1 MTHKTKISLYSAAAL
16 ASFAVAGAAAPSASA
31 ETVGYAATEQTIVA
45 SAEAI
50 EIPVTAVYQEE
61 LSNTHDLGF
70 LLTELDGVTIEI
82 QEPDPEPEPAP
93 LADST
98 EETLVEE
105 VVEEPAPAPE
115 PTPVPAPAPAAVA
128 GSAVITP
135 NYNQNNTYPVGQCTW
150 GAKALAPWAH
160 NYWGDAGGWIYS
172 AQAAGF
178 RTGSTPMVGAIAV
191 WSGGYYGHVA
201 VVTDVQSSTSIKV
214 MESNYGGNQYIADFR
229 GWFNPQVTSEGYV
242 QYIYPPG
249 A

>member
-45 SAEAI
+45 STEAI

-61 LSNTHDLGF
+61 LSNTHDLGV
-70 LLTELDGVTIEI
+70 LLTEADGVTIEI
-82 QEPDPEPEPAP
+82 KEPEPEPAS
-93 LADST
+93 AT
-98 EETLVEE
+98 VQEAVVEE
-105 VVEEPAPAPE
+105 VAETPAPA
-115 PTPVPAPAPAAVA
+115 VVA
-128 GSAVITP
+128 GSAAIAP
-135 NYNQNNTYPVGQCTW
+135 NYNQNNTYQVGQCTW

-201 VVTDVQSSTSIKV
+201 VVTDVQSATSIKV

-229 GWFNPQVTSEGYV
+229 GWFNPQATSEGYV

>member
-16 ASFAVAGAAAPSASA
+16 ASFAVAGATAPSASA

-61 LSNTHDLGF
+61 LSNTHDLGV
-70 LLTELDGVTIEI
+70 LLTESEGVTIEI
-82 QEPDPEPEPAP
+82 KEPEPEPVP
-93 LADST
+93 EPT
-98 EETLVEE
+98 
-105 VVEEPAPAPE
+105 PAPAP
-115 PTPVPAPAPAAVA
+115 TPAVVA
-128 GSAVITP
+128 GSAAIAP

-201 VVTDVQSSTSIKV
+201 VVTDVQSATSIKV

-229 GWFNPQVTSEGYV
+229 GWFNPQATSEGYV

>member
-82 QEPDPEPEPAP
+82 QEPEPEPEPAP
-93 LADST
+93 EPT
-98 EETLVEE
+98 
-105 VVEEPAPAPE
+105 PAPA
-115 PTPVPAPAPAAVA
+115 PAPAPAAPVAVA
-128 GSAVITP
+128 GLAVITP

-201 VVTDVQSSTSIKV
+201 VVTDVQSATSIKV
-214 MESNYGGNQYIADFR
+214 MESNYGGNQYIADLR

>member
-31 ETVGYAATEQTIVA
+31 ETVGYAATEQTIVT

-82 QEPDPEPEPAP
+82 QEPEPEPEPAP
-93 LADST
+93 APT
-98 EETLVEE
+98 
-105 VVEEPAPAPE
+105 PAPA
-115 PTPVPAPAPAAVA
+115 PAPAPAAVA
-128 GSAVITP
+128 GSAIITP

-191 WSGGYYGHVA
+191 WSGSYYGHVA
-201 VVTDVQSSTSIKV
+201 VVTDVQSATSIKV

>member
-16 ASFAVAGAAAPSASA
+16 ASFAVAGATAPSASA

-70 LLTELDGVTIEI
+70 LLTEVDGVTIEI
-82 QEPDPEPEPAP
+82 KEPEPEPEPA
-93 LADST
+93 
-98 EETLVEE
+98 
-105 VVEEPAPAPE
+105 PAPAPE
-115 PTPVPAPAPAAVA
+115 PTPAPAPAVVA
-128 GSAVITP
+128 GSASIAP

-191 WSGGYYGHVA
+191 WSGGYDGHVA
-201 VVTDVQSSTSIKV
+201 VVTDVQSATSIKV

-229 GWFNPQVTSEGYV
+229 GWFNPQATSEGYV

>member
-31 ETVGYAATEQTIVA
+31 ETVGYAATEQTIVT

-82 QEPDPEPEPAP
+82 QEPEPEPVP
-93 LADST
+93 EPT
-98 EETLVEE
+98 
-105 VVEEPAPAPE
+105 PAPAP
-115 PTPVPAPAPAAVA
+115 TPVPAPAPAPAAVA
-128 GSAVITP
+128 GSAIITP

-191 WSGGYYGHVA
+191 WSGSYYGHVA
-201 VVTDVQSSTSIKV
+201 VVTDVQSATSIKV

-229 GWFNPQVTSEGYV
+229 GWFNPQATSEGYV

>member
-16 ASFAVAGAAAPSASA
+16 ASFAVAGATAPSASA

-61 LSNTHDLGF
+61 LSNTHDLGV
-70 LLTELDGVTIEI
+70 LLTESEGVTIEI
-82 QEPDPEPEPAP
+82 KEPEPEPVP
-93 LADST
+93 EPT
-98 EETLVEE
+98 
-105 VVEEPAPAPE
+105 PAPAP
-115 PTPVPAPAPAAVA
+115 TPAVVA
-128 GSAVITP
+128 GSAAIAP

-160 NYWGDAGGWIYS
+160 NYWGAAGGWIYS

-201 VVTDVQSSTSIKV
+201 VVTDVQSATSIKV

-229 GWFNPQVTSEGYV
+229 GWFNPQATSEGYV

>member
-1 MTHKTKISLYSAAAL
+1 MTHKTKIILYSAAAL
-16 ASFAVAGAAAPSASA
+16 ASFAVAGATAPSASA

-70 LLTELDGVTIEI
+70 LLTEVDGVTIEI
-82 QEPDPEPEPAP
+82 KEPEPAP
-93 LADST
+93 AVAT
-98 EETLVEE
+98 VQETVVEE
-105 VVEEPAPAPE
+105 VVETPAPA
-115 PTPVPAPAPAAVA
+115 VVA
-128 GSAVITP
+128 GSASIAP
-135 NYNQNNTYPVGQCTW
+135 NYNQNNAYPVGQCTW

-172 AQAAGF
+172 AQADGF

-201 VVTDVQSSTSIKV
+201 VVTDVQSATSIKV

-229 GWFNPQVTSEGYV
+229 GWFNPQATSEGYV

>member
-45 SAEAI
+45 STEAI

-61 LSNTHDLGF
+61 LSNTHDLGV
-70 LLTELDGVTIEI
+70 LLTEADGVTIEI
-82 QEPDPEPEPAP
+82 KEPEPEPAS
-93 LADST
+93 AT
-98 EETLVEE
+98 VQEAVVEE
-105 VVEEPAPAPE
+105 VAETPAPA
-115 PTPVPAPAPAAVA
+115 VVA
-128 GSAVITP
+128 GSAAIAP

-160 NYWGDAGGWIYS
+160 NYWGDASGWIYS

-201 VVTDVQSSTSIKV
+201 VVTDVQSVTSIKV

-229 GWFNPQVTSEGYV
+229 GWFNPQATSEGYV

>member
-61 LSNTHDLGF
+61 LSNTHDLGV
-70 LLTELDGVTIEI
+70 LLTESEGVTIEI
-82 QEPDPEPEPAP
+82 KEPEPEPVP
-93 LADST
+93 EPT
-98 EETLVEE
+98 
-105 VVEEPAPAPE
+105 PAPAP
-115 PTPVPAPAPAAVA
+115 TPAVVA
-128 GSAVITP
+128 GSAAIAP

-201 VVTDVQSSTSIKV
+201 VVTDVQSATSIKV

-229 GWFNPQVTSEGYV
+229 GWFNPQATSEGYV

>member
-45 SAEAI
+45 STEAI

-61 LSNTHDLGF
+61 LSNTHDLSV
-70 LLTELDGVTIEI
+70 LLTEADGVTIEI
-82 QEPDPEPEPAP
+82 KEPEPEPVP
-93 LADST
+93 
-98 EETLVEE
+98 EP
-105 VVEEPAPAPE
+105 VVETPAAPA
-115 PTPVPAPAPAAVA
+115 VVA
-128 GSAVITP
+128 GSAAIAP

-160 NYWGDAGGWIYS
+160 NYWGNAGGWIYS

-201 VVTDVQSSTSIKV
+201 VVTDVQSATSIKV

-229 GWFNPQVTSEGYV
+229 GWFNPQATSEGYV

>member
-82 QEPDPEPEPAP
+82 QEPEPEPEPAP
-93 LADST
+93 EPT
-98 EETLVEE
+98 
-105 VVEEPAPAPE
+105 PAPA
-115 PTPVPAPAPAAVA
+115 PAPAPAAVA

-135 NYNQNNTYPVGQCTW
+135 NYNQNNTYPVVQCTW

-201 VVTDVQSSTSIKV
+201 VVTDVQSATSIKV

>member
-1 MTHKTKISLYSAAAL
+1 MTHKTKIRLYSAAAL

-82 QEPDPEPEPAP
+82 QEPEPEPEPAP
-93 LADST
+93 APT
-98 EETLVEE
+98 
-105 VVEEPAPAPE
+105 PAPA
-115 PTPVPAPAPAAVA
+115 PAPAPAAVA
-128 GSAVITP
+128 GSAIITP

-160 NYWGDAGGWIYS
+160 NYWGNAGGWIYS

-191 WSGGYYGHVA
+191 WSGSYYGHVA
-201 VVTDVQSSTSIKV
+201 VVTDVQSATSIKV

>member
-45 SAEAI
+45 SADTI
-50 EIPVTAVYQEE
+50 EIIPVTAVYQEE

-70 LLTELDGVTIEI
+70 LLTEVDGVTIEI
-82 QEPDPEPEPAP
+82 KEPEPEPAP

-98 EETLVEE
+98 QETLVEE
-105 VVEEPAPAPE
+105 VVEESAPAQ
-115 PTPVPAPAPAAVA
+115 APAPAVVA
-128 GSAVITP
+128 GSASIAP

-201 VVTDVQSSTSIKV
+201 VVTDVQSATSIKV

-229 GWFNPQVTSEGYV
+229 GWFNPQATSEGYV

>member
-1 MTHKTKISLYSAAAL
+1 MTHKTKIILYSAAAL
-16 ASFAVAGAAAPSASA
+16 ASFAVAGATAPSASA
-31 ETVGYAATEQTIVA
+31 ETVGYAATEQTIIA
-45 SAEAI
+45 STEVI

-61 LSNTHDLGF
+61 LSNTHDLGV
-70 LLTELDGVTIEI
+70 LLTEADGVTIEI
-82 QEPDPEPEPAP
+82 KEPEPEPVA
-93 LADST
+93 AT
-98 EETLVEE
+98 VQETVVEE
-105 VVEEPAPAPE
+105 VVDTPAPA
-115 PTPVPAPAPAAVA
+115 VVA
-128 GSAVITP
+128 GSAVISP

-150 GAKALAPWAH
+150 GAKSLAPWAH

-201 VVTDVQSSTSIKV
+201 VVTDVQSATSIKV

-229 GWFNPQVTSEGYV
+229 GWFNPQATSEGYV